1 MTNFHLDYIN
11 FLGRKMI
18 FLAGNLY
25 FLAENLFFL
34 PGNIG
39 YGGQISGFVG

>member
-11 FLGRKMI
+11 FLGRKII

-34 PGNIG
+34 PGNIKLS
-39 YGGQISGFVG
+39 GQTNDFVG